1 MKGIFTAILMIC
13 ITSLCFAQS
22 VEFKVSAPSV
32 VEVGEQFSI
41 SYVLNKKGKNLKLPE
56 IKGLRLLMGPSVSQ
70 SSYYNN
76 INGKVSQGTNYTYS
90 YVFQATKEGNVS
102 VGKASISI
110 EGKEYTSNTTEME
123 VIGGDVANTA
133 NLEKTKGVNDRKN
146 NNSSQKLFLRVETN
160 KKSAFI
166 GEPIS
171 ATIKIYT
178 NVDIVRFGQSKFPS
192 FNGFLSEEIPTS
204 NTIEFKREAL
214 NGNVYN
220 VGVLRKLL
228 LFPQHKGEVII
239 DPFEL
244 EVVIREQS
252 RGGGSG
258 FFDDFFGNY
267 TQKTLYKSSKPIKI
281 NVKALPE
288 EGKPLGF
295 SGSVGNIRLKTSISH
310 DTITANEAITYK
322 VEFRGSGNLKLM
334 NAPELNL
341 PADFESYEPKE
352 TKNVK
357 LVNNRMEGVVTY
369 EYIVIPRFGGD
380 YKIPRIE
387 YSYFD
392 IKSKSYKTLKGED
405 YNIHVLKSK
414 NSGNN
419 QIINPVQSYKK
430 EDIKVLGEDIR
441 FINTSNT
448 SLYETGSKFFGTLK
462 YWLWFIV
469 PLFIFIVGII
479 VNRRRIKANADTV
492 RLKNKSANKMA
503 KKRLRL
509 AANAL
514 KNNNSD
520 LFYDE
525 ILKALWGY
533 VSYKLNIDKSKLNRD
548 NISDVLKTK
557 NIEEI
562 NISKFIE
569 LLDSCEF
576 ARYAPSGNQDKEMHK
591 IYEESL
597 STITDLD
604 KSINKKS

>member
-110 EGKEYTSNTTEME
+110 EGKEYTSNTTEIE

-419 QIINPVQSYKK
+419 QIINPVQLYKK